1 MTVKLDHYWTI
12 IPEKTEE
19 YNNFIIKKFIPGV
32 NKLHMH
38 TVAAWYVIVGA
49 YSEIIFESA
58 SNDLE
63 VIEKALQNEKYQAL
77 KAELLNYVKNYKTKV
92 LVKTGKN
99 YSYSTD
105 VYHDTIKFNQM
116 WNLISGKKEEYGHF
130 TTETFYPILEELGVT
145 IAQEWEVL
153 IGDSPSIICEGRA
166 HDTNNLIKNLG
177 SKEFCQAK
185 REFKQYVENYE
196 SRILCFHIQ
205 KLKGYKSASYKLI
218 SG

>member
-1 MTVKLDHYWTI
+1 MVKLDHYWTI
-12 IPEKTEE
+12 IPDKIEE

-32 NKLHMH
+32 NHLHMH

-49 YSEIIFESA
+49 YSEIIFENA
-58 SNDLE
+58 SNNLE
-63 VIEKALQNEKYQAL
+63 VIDKALQDKKYKML

-92 LVKTGKN
+92 LVRTGQKDT
-99 YSYSTD
+99 YSTD

-116 WNLISGKKEEYGHF
+116 WNLISAKKEEYERF
-130 TTETFYPILEELGVT
+130 TTETFYPVLEELGVT

-153 IGDSPSIICEGRA
+153 IGDSPSIILEGRA
-166 HDTNNLIKNLG
+166 HDTDNLIQNIG
-177 SKEFCQAK
+177 SKKFCKAK
-185 REFKQYVENYE
+185 RELKQYVENYE

-205 KLKGYKSASYKLI
+205 KRKGYKSASYKLI

>member
-1 MTVKLDHYWTI
+1 MVKFDHYWTI
-12 IPEKTEE
+12 IPEKIKE

-32 NKLHMH
+32 NSLHMH

-49 YSEIIFESA
+49 YSEIILESA
-58 SNDLE
+58 SNNLE
-63 VIEKALQNEKYQAL
+63 VIEKALQNEKYQML

-92 LVKTGKN
+92 LVKTGKD

-116 WNLISGKKEEYGHF
+116 WNLIGDKKEEYGHF
-130 TTETFYPILEELGVT
+130 TTEKFYPILEEMGIT

-153 IGDSPSIICEGRA
+153 IGDSPSIILEGRA
-166 HDTNNLIKNLG
+166 HDTDNLIKNLR
-177 SKEFCQAK
+177 SQKFCQAK
-185 REFKQYVENYE
+185 REFKEYIENYE

-205 KLKGYKSASYKLI
+205 KIKGYKAASYKLI

>member
-1 MTVKLDHYWTI
+1 MVKLDHYWTI
-12 IPEKTEE
+12 IPEKIDE

-32 NKLHMH
+32 NHLHMH

-63 VIEKALQNEKYQAL
+63 IIEKALQNEKYQML

-99 YSYSTD
+99 YTYSTD

-116 WNLISGKKEEYGHF
+116 WNLISGKKEEYERF
-130 TTETFYPILEELGVT
+130 TTEKFYPILEEMGIT

-166 HDTNNLIKNLG
+166 HDTNNLIKNLRT
-177 SKEFCQAK
+177 KKFCQAK

-205 KLKGYKSASYKLI
+205 KIKGYKSASYKLI
-218 SG
+218 AG